1 MKLFTTVALG
11 LAFLFMSN
19 TITAQ
24 GMETD
29 IAPGELE
36 KFILVQREIDQKNEQ
51 IQQEMIAAI
60 EKHDFTLERFNEI
73 YESKSNPEVVIE
85 ITEKEASNFDQV
97 MSTIQTIQVGFQ
109 EEALEI
115 LRDQSMSQE
124 DYQKVY
130 VAIQSNPELQQK
142 YLELINN

>member
-1 MKLFTTVALG
+1 MKLFTTVTLVSI
-11 LAFLFMSN
+11 FLFLSN
-19 TITAQ
+19 SISAQ
-24 GMETD
+24 E
-29 IAPGELE
+29 IEIPASELE
-36 KFILVQREIDQKNEQ
+36 KFILVQQKIDQKNEQ

-85 ITEKEASNFDQV
+85 ITEKEAANFDQV

-109 EEALEI
+109 EEAMEI
-115 LRDQSMSQE
+115 LRDHSMSQE